1 MSKSGAF
8 VLICV
13 CFPGHASLFGSDMH
27 NAVSTVAAPGSV
39 FIYIR
44 KSSGLLSKFFRGEEI
59 HQAVARK

>member
-1 MSKSGAF
+1 MWKSGARA
-8 VLICV
+8 LIRV
-13 CFPGHASLFGSDMH
+13 CFPGRSSLFGLDMH

-44 KSSGLLSKFFRGEEI
+44 KSSGVLSKFFRGEQI

>member
-1 MSKSGAF
+1 MLKSGAF
-8 VLICV
+8 ALICV

-27 NAVSTVAAPGSV
+27 NAASTVAAPSSI

-44 KSSGLLSKFFRGEEI
+44 ESSGLLSKFFRGEQI